1 MRAAIKAD
9 NIAYDNKVQAITDK
23 KGAADAS
30 LLYGDEN
37 RATTLMTEAQGIL
50 DTLPASGKTRQN
62 KKTELTKT
70 LDESWQKLRKLT
82 VVTPELLTDLAKT
95 NPNAKTNNLIDID
108 NTLIIFGPDDEN
120 FYKLNL
126 TDKAIEAKTHQGVG
140 KLRSAVTPKENDMVV
155 FSVNDREVAVYSK
168 DSSSI
173 LNKTINFEK
182 DNARI
187 DLMAIYNR
195 RLYILDII
203 NNAIYKHS
211 PTQSGYDKGVPWL
224 KQDSDLSNSIS
235 MAVDGDLFI
244 LKTTG
249 EIIKLTGGEKQE
261 FVLSNINPTLDKPSV
276 LRTGSSM
283 NNIYILEPANKRVV
297 VIDKTG
303 KLVAQYTAN
312 EWKAPSSIIIDEAGK
327 KVYILDNNK
336 IYKFEL

>member
-1 MRAAIKAD
+1 
-9 NIAYDNKVQAITDK
+9 
-23 KGAADAS
+23 
-30 LLYGDEN
+30 
-37 RATTLMTEAQGIL
+37 
-50 DTLPASGKTRQN
+50 
-62 KKTELTKT
+62 
-70 LDESWQKLRKLT
+70 
-82 VVTPELLTDLAKT
+82 
-95 NPNAKTNNLIDID
+95 
-108 NTLIIFGPDDEN
+108 
-120 FYKLNL
+120 
-126 TDKAIEAKTHQGVG
+126 
-140 KLRSAVTPKENDMVV
+140 
-155 FSVNDREVAVYSK
+155 
-168 DSSSI
+168 
-173 LNKTINFEK
+173 
-182 DNARI
+182 
-187 DLMAIYNR
+187 
-195 RLYILDII
+195 
-203 NNAIYKHS
+203 
-211 PTQSGYDKGVPWL
+211 
-224 KQDSDLSNSIS
+224 